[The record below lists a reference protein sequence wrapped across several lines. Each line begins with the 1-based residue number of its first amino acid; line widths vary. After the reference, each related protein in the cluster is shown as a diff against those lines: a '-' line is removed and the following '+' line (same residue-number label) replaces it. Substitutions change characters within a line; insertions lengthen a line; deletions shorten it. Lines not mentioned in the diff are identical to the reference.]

1 MANQEKPILSIKNL
15 HVSFKSHGKDLKV
28 IRGITLDINRGET
41 FAIVGESGSG
51 KSVFTK
57 TFTGMLEKNGKIK
70 QGSITLNDVKV
81 ADPKVVKE
89 RFKDSDRY
97 KKLVAKMYNRSVKGM
112 IKLQEDELKKKYDKK
127 IAEIESKKSRT
138 DNEVVFAK
146 HKAAVDKKFSHK
158 EEKLSMQ
165 KSFALNKLY
174 DKSSKI
180 QVVRQNG
187 TDKVTHY
194 LSTTLYSIDHKF
206 TKTEV
211 EEIRSLWHGV
221 NPRYEEEKKALKA
234 EIDSIFDAY
243 ASSNREDSKQIIVV
257 LKKSKDLK
265 AKVIQHLHK
274 ALKAISKKASAFSAN
289 IEGEYR
295 LIDTIY
301 IDILMEV
308 TEDIEV
314 YFRILKQL
322 NKDTIAASRS
332 YYDNE
337 FKKLEEL
344 KKAEYEVS
352 RKKAVEKVESSN
364 KEDFKDLVE
373 QAEAIFKKE
382 LAETPQKV
390 IERNV
395 NQIESSKRFLQE
407 SGLFTKE
414 EQAEYEGFN
423 DRDLVTIIDRKKM
436 LIELEKVKEYMTG
449 ELVKIQN
456 EIIRI
461 IDSTSEV
468 VELPKISDFCKTIG
482 LTLDSDLHD
491 IAKQTSEIAK
501 ITSESKLKLDSLT
514 DSEKD
519 KVRREIIINQANGK
533 IAACQVS
540 ISNSFARIKD
550 KVRNADLN
558 NSQSIHKINEEIHNV
573 EYLVS
578 RNVLFFRR
586 LKRVFSLHGDVGMAL
601 TRRGI
606 ITSNA
611 VTISK
616 FSTNRQWSMIR
627 GSHIATI
634 FQDPMTSLNPL
645 LSIGSQI
652 SEVLRIHHNLSRSQA
667 KEAGIDLLKKVKI
680 PDAENRYN
688 DYPFQYSGG
697 MRQRVVIAIAL
708 ACRPDILIC
717 DEPTTALDVTVQA
730 QILSLIKELQ
740 KEFGFTIIFITHDL
754 GVVAGV
760 ADRIGVMYGGQI
772 VEYGTD
778 EDIFYR
784 PAHPYTW
791 ALLSSLPQL
800 AVEGEPLTYIRG
812 NPPSFAQEIDGDAFA
827 PRSEYAMQI
836 DYIIEPPMT
845 KISETHYAK
854 TWLLDKRAPKVKK
867 PVLIRNLENRMKDTA
882 DRFLASS
889 NGGNDNA

>member
-1 MANQEKPILSIKNL
+1 MSNREKPILSIKNL

-28 IRGITLDINRGET
+28 IRGITLDIQKGET

-70 QGSITLNDVKV
+70 QGSITLNDVEV

-97 KKLVAKMYNRSVKGM
+97 NKKVAKMRERSVKGM
-112 IKLQEDELKKKYDKK
+112 IEKQEAEIEKEYAKKL
-127 IAEIESKKSRT
+127 AEIESKKSQA
-138 DNEVVFAK
+138 DSEFVFAK
-146 HKAAVDKKFSHK
+146 YKAAVDKKYASK
-158 EEKLSMQ
+158 EEKISM
-165 KSFALNKLY
+165 KKAFALNKLY

-180 QVVRQNG
+180 QVKRQNG

-194 LSTTLYSIDHKF
+194 LSTTLYAIEHKF
-206 TKTEV
+206 TESEV
-211 EEIRSLWHGV
+211 EEIRVLWHDSE
-221 NPRYEEEKKALKA
+221 PEYEGNRTALKA
-234 EIDSIFDAY
+234 EIDALYDAY
-243 ASSNREDSKQIIVV
+243 AASEERDRKQLKII
-257 LKKSKDLK
+257 LKKSKSLK
-265 AKVIQHLHK
+265 HLVTSHLHT
-274 ALKAISKKASAFSAN
+274 ALKAMTKKAGELSVSA
-289 IEGEYR
+289 EGENR

-301 IDILMEV
+301 IGILNEV
-308 TEDIEV
+308 TDNIEV
-314 YFRILKQL
+314 YFRVLKQL
-322 NKDTIAASRS
+322 NKDKITFTRDF
-332 YYDNE
+332 YDD
-337 FKKLEEL
+337 EL
-344 KKAEYEVS
+344 KKIQELKEVEYEEGKV
-352 RKKAVEKVESSN
+352 KAADKVNASS
-364 KEDFKDLVE
+364 KEDFASLVE
-373 QAEAIFKKE
+373 QTNVSFKAAKEEAPEKIKNSNAK
-382 LAETPQKV
+382 
-390 IERNV
+390 
-395 NQIESSKRFLQE
+395 QIESSKRFLKE
-407 SGLFTKE
+407 SGLFTEE
-414 EQAEYEGFN
+414 EQQMYEGYN
-423 DRDLVTIIDRKKM
+423 DKDLVTIIDRQKC
-436 LIELEKVKEYMTG
+436 LEVLNIAKETLT
-449 ELVKIQN
+449 EVLSKTQE
-456 EIIRI
+456 EIIKLL
-461 IDSTSEV
+461 DEGL
-468 VELPKISDFCKTIG
+468 ELARVAKLCKVIG
-482 LTLDSDLHD
+482 LNLDSDLRE
-491 IAKQTSEIAK
+491 IAKQTSEKEKVAA
-501 ITSESKLKLDSLT
+501 ESKRKLDSLSN
-514 DSEKD
+514 SEKD
-519 KVRREIIINQANGK
+519 KVRKDIIVNQSSGK
-533 IAACQVS
+533 IAACEVA
-540 ISNSFARIKD
+540 IANIIARIKD
-550 KVRNADLN
+550 RVRNADLDL
-558 NSQSIHKINEEIHNV
+558 SKEMHKLNEEIHNV

-578 RNVLFFRR
+578 KPVLFLRK
-586 LKRVFSLHGDVGMAL
+586 LKRIFSLHGDVGMAL

-606 ITSNA
+606 INSNSA
-611 VTISK
+611 TISK

-667 KEAGIDLLKKVKI
+667 KAAGIDLLKKVRI

-730 QILSLIKELQ
+730 QILALIKELQ

-845 KISETHYAK
+845 QISETHYAK
-854 TWLLDKRAPKVKK
+854 TWLLDERAPKVKK
-867 PVLIRNLENRMKDTA
+867 PALIRNLENRMKDTA

-889 NGGNDNA
+889 KGGDDNA